1 MSGPSITSWTRLE
14 PHCREADLRT
24 SVAARV
30 FDPLWL
36 MTRQWQVGEFQ
47 GEDTGSPV
55 TARVRAVTAPLS
67 RFHLGVL
74 APNTMIRG
82 AAYDPQALP
91 LEVLAERRHVR
102 AVDTDPARMLRL
114 AVEAGLH
121 FLRMLETQALSK
133 RYRTAFIARF
143 ALTAADAPTS
153 PLFDAATER
162 FLQTMSGRA
171 LDARL
176 LDAALHTSGAT
187 ALALDPRLR
196 IAAGDRAEVVQT
208 AQAWSAWYAQ
218 LFSEPAE
225 TDADAWQAERMEYA
239 LSVAGR
245 LSADPFDEY
254 TLTASEYYDG
264 HLDWSSFDRNLEVNM
279 GTIDDRRFVDV
290 VETNVPAPVRF
301 PGAPATRFWEFEDA
315 RVNYGAIAVGP
326 TDLAQLMMIE
336 YASSYGNDWYVVPMD
351 VPVGSLTR
359 VNSLV
364 VTDTF
369 GVRTLHRPIG
379 DRALP
384 KPHWSMWQMAHTRRA
399 GEAPPMGPAANLFF
413 LPPSLGRSLESAA
426 LEDVL
431 FMRDEMA
438 NIAWAIERKIENP
451 IEQAVAAVER
461 ETPPPQGAADR
472 DAPPKYLLSTRVPS
486 YWIPLLPVQV
496 RVAPDRIVS
505 RLRRGAVLQPDGSG
519 VVHYARGRLLNA
531 QAALSLYDEEIP
543 REGIRLTRHYQ
554 MARWI
559 DGATFVWQA
568 NRKVVGRGEG
578 ASGLQ
583 FDSLDPPDG
592 A

>member
-1 MSGPSITSWTRLE
+1 M
-14 PHCREADLRT
+14 RT

-36 MTRQWQVGEFQ
+36 MARQWQVGEFQ
-47 GEDTGSPV
+47 GEDAGSPV
-55 TARVRAVTAPLS
+55 IARVRAVTAPLS
-67 RFHLGVL
+67 RSYLG
-74 APNTMIRG
+74 AIPPNTQTRG
-82 AAYDPQALP
+82 AAYDPLVLP
-91 LEVLAERRHVR
+91 LEVLAERRRVR
-102 AVDTDPARMLRL
+102 PRAADPARMSRL

-121 FLRMLETQALSK
+121 FLNMLETQALSK
-133 RYRTAFIARF
+133 NYRAAFIARF
-143 ALTAADAPTS
+143 AITANGES
-153 PLFDAATER
+153 PSSTFDAATMR
-162 FLQTMSGRA
+162 YLQVMAGRA

-176 LDAALHTSGAT
+176 LDAALQAGGAT
-187 ALALDPRLR
+187 ALALDTRLK
-196 IAAGDRAEVVQT
+196 IAAGDRAEVAQT

-218 LFSEPAE
+218 LFSEPAGA
-225 TDADAWQAERMEYA
+225 DADAWQPERMEYA
-239 LSVAGR
+239 LSVSGR
-245 LSADPFDEY
+245 LSADPYDEF

-315 RVNYGAIAVGP
+315 RVDYGAIPVGP

-336 YASSYGNDWYVVPMD
+336 YASSYGNDWYVLPVD

-369 GVRTLHRPIG
+369 GVRTLHRAIG

-384 KPHWSMWQMAHTRRA
+384 KPYWSMWQMAHTRLA
-399 GEAPPMGPAANLFF
+399 GGEQSIGPATNLFF
-413 LPPSLGRSLESAA
+413 LPPSLGRSLESTA

-438 NIAWAIERKIENP
+438 NIAWAIERKTENQ
-451 IEQAVAAVER
+451 IEQAMAPVEH
-461 ETPPPQGAADR
+461 ETQTVQNPADS
-472 DAPPKYLLSTRVPS
+472 DAPPRYRLSSRVPS
-486 YWIPLLPVQV
+486 YWIPLLPVQL
-496 RVAPDRIVS
+496 RIAPDRVVT

-519 VVHYARGRLLNA
+519 LVHHARGRLLNERE
-531 QAALSLYDEEIP
+531 ALSLYDEEIP

-559 DGATFVWQA
+559 NGATFVWQA
-568 NRKVVGRGEG
+568 NRKAAGRGEG
-578 ASGLQ
+578 ASGLL
-583 FDSLDPPDG
+583 FDSVDSPADG
-592 A
+592 